1 MRVNLGQATSHTI
14 LKVAYTLVLL
24 NIFVHVSASVTNLPL
39 PLGRP
44 SAIVAAL
51 TVAVTAIYVTHRR
64 DFAVDRQISLALAVA
79 FCLLLWA
86 AISTWINDQYPSHI
100 TRLGQT
106 AMGIAMLWVVS
117 MTIHTAPRIGIVTVA
132 IVAATF
138 VSALVGIAILAQGEP
153 FLSLWLWIAHVSEA
167 NVKMA
172 LDGRTAGM
180 SVGPSIFS
188 YHLAVAIP
196 LAVGLLL
203 LSPFRLLSTRSSAE
217 CDTTSNPGKTSRDDW
232 IWRGAIIVILTGLT
246 TALVLNATRSALL
259 GVACGVLVTLSPLL
273 LNPFRGRR
281 IPILLS
287 LAVVAFA
294 TFALV
299 SLIEGTFNQRLVSV
313 QDTSAQ
319 SRIPMAITAVRY
331 AVEYPLGT
339 VVYDPEPRHL
349 PSGLDPAMQR
359 QVLSLSPH
367 NQFLA
372 VLAYYGWP
380 GFILILLFYGILLS
394 VFVSMIRLALDL
406 RTAWATVLVAALAGC
421 VGAYVC
427 NSMFQPTGPFV
438 ADWHHWI
445 VIGLVFSAHAVLK
458 REVAVQRRL

>member
-1 MRVNLGQATSHTI
+1 MSQFAPHTA
-14 LKVAYTLVLL
+14 LKVAHSLLIL
-24 NIFVHVSASVTNLPL
+24 NILVHVWAAVTNLPL

-44 SAIVAAL
+44 SAIIAAL

-64 DFAVDRQISLALAVA
+64 DFAVDRQISLALVVA
-79 FCLLLWA
+79 LCLLLWA
-86 AISTWINDQYPSHI
+86 AISTWINDQYPAHI

-132 IVAATF
+132 LVVATF

-153 FLSLWLWIAHVSEA
+153 FLSLWLWIAEVSEHNA
-167 NVKMA
+167 RVA
-172 LDGRTAGM
+172 LNGRTAGL
-180 SVGPSIFS
+180 SVGTGIFS
-188 YHLAVAIP
+188 YQLAVAVP

-203 LSPFRLLSTRSSAE
+203 LSPLRLFSTRSSAE
-217 CDTTSNPGKTSRDDW
+217 CDTALNPGKTSRDDW

-259 GVACGVLVTLSPLL
+259 GVTCGVLVTLSPLL

-299 SLIEGTFNQRLVSV
+299 SLIEGTFNQRIVSV

-319 SRIPMAITAVRY
+319 SRVPMAITAVRY

-339 VVYDPEPRHL
+339 VVYEPKPRHL

-380 GFILILLFYGILLS
+380 GFILILLFYGFLLS

-406 RTAWATVLVAALAGC
+406 RTSWAAVIVAMLAGSL
-421 VGAYVC
+421 GAYVC
-427 NSMFQPTGPFV
+427 NSMFHSTGPFV

>member
-1 MRVNLGQATSHTI
+1 MTRVGHPGI
-14 LKVAYTLVLL
+14 LKSVFALLLL
-24 NIFVHVSASVTNLPL
+24 NIFVHVWAAVTNLPL
-39 PLGRP
+39 PVGRP
-44 SAIVAAL
+44 SAVVAAL
-51 TVAVTAIYVTHRR
+51 TVAVTAVYIAHRR
-64 DFAVDRQISLALAVA
+64 DFAVDRQTSLALAVA

-117 MTIHTAPRIGIVTVA
+117 MTIHTLPRIRIVTFA
-132 IVAATF
+132 IVVATF

-180 SVGPSIFS
+180 SVGTSIFS

-203 LSPFRLLSTRSSAE
+203 ISPFRLFLTPSSTGY
-217 CDTTSNPGKTSRDDW
+217 DTTSSPGKTLLDDW
-232 IWRGAIIVILTGLT
+232 IWRGALIVILTGLT
-246 TALVLNATRSALL
+246 TGLVLNATRSALL
-259 GVACGVLVTLSPLL
+259 GVTCGVLVALSPLL

-287 LAVVAFA
+287 LAVVAVA
-294 TFALV
+294 TFVIV
-299 SLIEGTFNQRLVSV
+299 SVIEERWTFNPRIVSV

-319 SRIPMAITAVRY
+319 SRVPMAITAVRY

-380 GFILILLFYGILLS
+380 GFILILLFYGFLLS

-421 VGAYVC
+421 MGAYFC

-458 REVAVQRRL
+458 REGAVKRRL